1 MVPVLRTPVNG
12 DAAHGLAYHVGCP
25 PDNGQTRRQLT
36 MIYSKPIVEVIKARY
51 SVRTYQPVTIKDRDR
66 SHLAEAAL
74 ATQAGP
80 FGNRPRFELLAA
92 SEDDGKALRG
102 LGTYGFI
109 KGPTGFLVGASR
121 VTDHS
126 LEDFGFLMERLILL
140 ATDLGLGTCWLGG
153 TFTKSRFAE
162 KISLQSV
169 ETVPAVASVGYAAR
183 RPRTLDSLVR
193 FVPGSDRR
201 LPWESLF
208 FDRSLTSPLNRQA
221 ADEFVL
227 PLDMVRLGPSAS
239 NRQPWRIVRQGNIWH
254 FYLQRSRAYG
264 PSSFGSLWPMADL
277 QRIDMGIA
285 MCHFDL
291 TAKELGLTG
300 QWSYG
305 QPDIDKPN
313 GQIEY
318 TASWIG
324 S

>member
-1 MVPVLRTPVNG
+1 
-12 DAAHGLAYHVGCP
+12 
-25 PDNGQTRRQLT
+25 
-36 MIYSKPIVEVIKARY
+36 MILSKPIVEVIKARY
-51 SVRTYQPVTIKDRDR
+51 SVRTYQPVPIKDRDR
-66 SHLAEAAL
+66 IRLAEAAGE
-74 ATQAGP
+74 TQTGP
-80 FGNRPRFELLAA
+80 FGNRPRFQLLAA
-92 SEDDGKALRG
+92 SEEDGKALKG

-121 VTDHS
+121 EADHS

-162 KISLQSV
+162 KIGLQPA
-169 ETVPAVASVGYAAR
+169 ETVPAVASVGYAAG
-183 RPRTLDSLVR
+183 RPRTLDALVR

-208 FDRSLTSPLNRQA
+208 FDGSLTTPLSRQA
-221 ADEFVL
+221 AAEFAL

-239 NRQPWRIVRQGNIWH
+239 NRQPWRVVRQGNILH

-264 PSSFGSLWPMADL
+264 PSSFGSLWPVADL
-277 QRIDMGIA
+277 QRVDMGIA

-291 TAKELGLTG
+291 AAKELGLTG
-300 QWSYG
+300 QWRYE
-305 QPDIDKPN
+305 QPDIDEPN

-324 S
+324 R